1 VRPSFKGE
9 GIVGRFF
16 MSDVQFTSNDET
28 NNTADQ
34 IATAVELV
42 FARNDFDDACTILER
57 LGIGEK

>member
-1 VRPSFKGE
+1 M
-9 GIVGRFF
+9 GRFF

-42 FARNDFDDACTILER
+42 FSRNSYDDACTILER
-57 LGIGEK
+57 LGIGQRA